1 MPRFASCR
9 PSWAISCPGPF
20 HPLRWVSR
28 LVWVT
33 AILTRLSAPS
43 WAQESDDGT
52 LDLKLEELRQWVLER
67 NENVHMRMLEV
78 EISEKVYKAER
89 GIFEPQVVGSVEHI
103 DTDRPNNTQQQA
115 SLGLFGPS
123 TPVFLEENTLYNAGI
138 EFLLPTGTRLRSG
151 FTLRDLSNNLQ
162 YSGSGTNRTFTGPEY
177 EIFVGATIV
186 QPLLKNFGL
195 GPTMAKIRL
204 AALASEVAFQ
214 EYRRQLML
222 MLAQA
227 ESAYWE
233 LYLAQERA
241 RIAQDS
247 VTLSGKILADNKAR
261 LEVGKAPELEV
272 LQAEAGVSLRKARLN
287 ESRQRIF
294 EVASRISNLYGRTP
308 RQSPARPRASDEPVQ
323 LEYSANRE
331 DDILQAFASNPDFR
345 MRQTQL
351 EQEGIRVKYTRNQRL
366 PQLDVRGSYGLNS
379 LGRAVG
385 EAWDDVDSQD
395 YPAWS
400 VAVEMRFPI
409 GGGSKE
415 RNEHQAAKIAKERA
429 QVAIR
434 EVETQ
439 VLNGIDSARRRLQ
452 LYAEDVQNYRSVSS
466 FHERLLQTQLDRLAV
481 GGIESVVVLET
492 EEKLSEARTAVVEGL
507 VLYRRSLLEL
517 ELIRGTLLKARQIE
531 VDRDQLRSATRKRLL
546 QSNISVSRAAEMEK
560 KAAAEIDQLAA
571 QR

>member
-1 MPRFASCR
+1 MARGQGGIEDTSD
-9 PSWAISCPGPF
+9 
-20 HPLRWVSR
+20 
-28 LVWVT
+28 
-33 AILTRLSAPS
+33 LS
-43 WAQESDDGT
+43 
-52 LDLKLEELRQWVLER
+52 LERLRQQVLER

-78 EISEKVYKAER
+78 EISDKVYHAER

-103 DTDRPNNTQQQA
+103 DTERPNNTQQQA

-123 TPVFLEENTLYNAGI
+123 TPVFTEQNTLYNAGI
-138 EFLLPTGTRLRSG
+138 EYLLPTGTRLRTG

-162 YSGSGTNRTFTGPEY
+162 YSGSGTNRLFTGPEY

-186 QPLLKNFGL
+186 QPLLKNFGF

-222 MLAQA
+222 MMAQA

-247 VTLSGKILADNKAR
+247 VTLSTKILADNKAR

-272 LQAEAGVSLRKARLN
+272 LQAEAGVSLRRARLN
-287 ESRQRIF
+287 EGRQRTL
-294 EVASRISNLYGRTP
+294 EVASRLSNLYGRTS
-308 RQSPARPRASDEPVQ
+308 RQSPALPRASDEPVQ
-323 LEYSANRE
+323 MEYTANR
-331 DDILQAFASNPDFR
+331 DDDVRQAFESNPDFR
-345 MRQTQL
+345 MREKQL

-400 VAVEMRFPI
+400 FAVELRFPI
-409 GGGSKE
+409 GGGTKE
-415 RNEHQAAKIAKERA
+415 RNDYYAAKIARERA

-452 LYAEDVQNYRSVSS
+452 IYAEDVQNYRSVSS

-481 GGIESVVVLET
+481 GGVDSMAVLET
-492 EEKLSEARTAVVEGL
+492 EEKLSEARTAVIEGL

-517 ELIRGTLLKARQIE
+517 ELIRGTLLKTRNLE
-531 VDRDQLRSATRKRLL
+531 VDRDQLRSATRQRLL
-546 QSNISVSRAAEMEK
+546 DAHVSAARVTELER

-571 QR
+571 RR

>member
-1 MPRFASCR
+1 M
-9 PSWAISCPGPF
+9 PSWPDRPRTAF
-20 HPLRWVSR
+20 R
-28 LVWVT
+28 LGWAGV
-33 AILTRLSAPS
+33 LLSLSSALVQGQGVAEP
-43 WAQESDDGT
+43 T
-52 LDLKLEELRQWVLER
+52 TDLSLERLRQQVLER

-78 EISEKVYKAER
+78 EISDKVYHSER
-89 GIFEPQVVGSVEHI
+89 GIFEPQVVGSVEHV

-123 TPVFLEENTLYNAGI
+123 TPVFTEENTLYNAGI
-138 EFLLPTGTRLRSG
+138 EYLLPTGTRLRTG

-162 YSGSGTNRTFTGPEY
+162 YSGSGTNRVFTGPEY

-186 QPLLKNFGL
+186 QPLLKNFGI

-204 AALASEVAFQ
+204 AALASDVAFQ

-222 MLAQA
+222 MMAQA

-241 RIAQDS
+241 RIAQES
-247 VTLSGKILADNKAR
+247 VTLSTKILADNKAR

-272 LQAEAGVSLRKARLN
+272 LQAEAGVSLRRARLN
-287 ESRQRIF
+287 EGRQRTL
-294 EVASRISNLYGRTP
+294 EVSSRLSNLYGRTYK
-308 RQSPARPRASDEPVQ
+308 QSAPLPRASDEPVQ
-323 LEYSANRE
+323 SEYTANRE
-331 DDILQAFASNPDFR
+331 DDVREAFESNPDFR

-409 GGGSKE
+409 GGGTKE
-415 RNEHQAAKIAKERA
+415 RNDYYAAKIAKERA

-452 LYAEDVQNYRSVSS
+452 IYAEDVQNYRSVSS

-481 GGIESVVVLET
+481 GGIDSMAVLET

-517 ELIRGTLLKARQIE
+517 ELIRGTLLKARNLE
-531 VDRDQLRSATRKRLL
+531 VDRDQLRSATRQRLL
-546 QSNISVSRAAEMEK
+546 DAHVSAARVTELER
-560 KAAAEIDQLAA
+560 KAAADIDQLAA
-571 QR
+571 RR